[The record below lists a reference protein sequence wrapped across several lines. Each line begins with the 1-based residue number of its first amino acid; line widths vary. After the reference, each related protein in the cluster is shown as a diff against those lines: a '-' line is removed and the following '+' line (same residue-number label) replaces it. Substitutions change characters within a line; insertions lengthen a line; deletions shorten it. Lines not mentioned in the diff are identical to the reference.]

1 MKTTYHLVGFAPV
14 SERKQQILATA
25 ADILEHKSFAA
36 FSYQD
41 LADRLGIRKAS
52 IHHHFKSKNELGI
65 ELLKFFQARSDALMT
80 DMLADAESPGAALR
94 MVFEMCE
101 KVMFDGE
108 TKVCPSCAFEVDA
121 KNLSPAMIDMLR
133 ESTESFQ
140 QQLASLLAAA
150 RTGGEIAFLGDVQ
163 DQAATIVSA
172 LQGARIAEPIM
183 GREHFR
189 GVVRQLRRSL
199 GL

>member
-1 MKTTYHLVGFAPV
+1 MT
-14 SERKQQILATA
+14 ERKQQILATA

-41 LADRLGIRKAS
+41 LADQLGIRKAS
-52 IHHHFKSKNELGI
+52 IHHHFPRKDQLGI
-65 ELLKFFQARSDALMT
+65 ELLKFFQARGDALMADT
-80 DMLADAESPGAALR
+80 LAAANSPGEALR
-94 MVFEMCE
+94 MIFSMCE

-121 KNLSPAMIDMLR
+121 KNLSPALIEMLR
-133 ESTESFQ
+133 QSNESFQ
-140 QQLASLLAAA
+140 NQLAKLLDAA
-150 RTGGEIAFLGDVQ
+150 RAGGEIAFLGDVK
-163 DQAATIVSA
+163 DQAATLVSA

-189 GVVRQLRRSL
+189 GVVRQLLRSL

>member
-1 MKTTYHLVGFAPV
+1 M

-52 IHHHFKSKNELGI
+52 IHHHFKSKDELGI
-65 ELLKFFQARSDALMT
+65 ELLRFFQARGDALMADT
-80 DMLADAESPGAALR
+80 LAEAKTPGAALR
-94 MVFEMCE
+94 TIFDMCE

-121 KNLSPAMIDMLR
+121 KNLSPAMIEMLR
-133 ESTESFQ
+133 ESTERFQ
-140 QQLASLLAAA
+140 QQMADLLEAA
-150 RTGGEIAFLGDVQ
+150 RGGGEVTFLGEVK
-163 DQAATIVSA
+163 DQAATLVSA

-189 GVVRQLRRSL
+189 GVVRQLTRSL

>member
-1 MKTTYHLVGFAPV
+1 M

-25 ADILEHKSFAA
+25 ADIMEHKSFAA

-52 IHHHFKSKNELGI
+52 IHHHYPSKDELGI
-65 ELLKFFQARSDALMT
+65 ELLKFFKARGDALMMEIVGT
-80 DMLADAESPGAALR
+80 ATSPGAALSAILA
-94 MVFEMCE
+94 MCE

-121 KNLSPAMIDMLR
+121 KNLSPKMIEMLR
-133 ESTESFQ
+133 ESNEAFVE
-140 QQLASLLAAA
+140 QLAGLLTEA
-150 RTGGEIAFLGDVQ
+150 RGGGEITFLGEPK

-172 LQGARIAEPIM
+172 LQGARLAEPIM

-189 GVVRQLRRSL
+189 GVIRQLCRSL

>member
-1 MKTTYHLVGFAPV
+1 V

-25 ADILEHKSFAA
+25 ADILAHKSFAA

-52 IHHHFKSKNELGI
+52 IHHHFKSKDELGI
-65 ELLKFFQARSDALMT
+65 ELLKFFQARGDALLSET
-80 DMLADAESPGAALR
+80 IAAADSPGAALR
-94 MVFEMCE
+94 MIFSIGE
-101 KVMFDGE
+101 KILFDGE

-121 KNLSPAMIDMLR
+121 SNLSQAMIERLR
-133 ESTESFQ
+133 QLTASFE
-140 QQLASLLAAA
+140 QQLATLLDAA
-150 RTGGEIAFLGDVQ
+150 RTDGEIAFLGDGNE
-163 DQAATIVSA
+163 QAAMLVSA
-172 LQGARIAEPIM
+172 LQGARTAEPIM

-189 GVVRQLRRSL
+189 GVLRQLTRSL